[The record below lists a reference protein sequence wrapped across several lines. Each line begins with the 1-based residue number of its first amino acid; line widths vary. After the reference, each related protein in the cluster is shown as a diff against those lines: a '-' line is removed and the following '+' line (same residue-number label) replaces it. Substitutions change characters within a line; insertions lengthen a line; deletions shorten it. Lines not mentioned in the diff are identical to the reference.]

1 MLGAMKIEKLSNTL
15 QKIISAGG
23 LAGRLGIYR
32 VMGQWEPAVGAV
44 IASHAQPLSLRGKK
58 LLVQVDSPVWMQ
70 QLSMLKPE
78 LIEKV
83 NGRMGE
89 IMIKDITL
97 KLGEVGP
104 RKKPASPAAPPVPLT
119 REEQYLVETYVKD
132 VAEPEI
138 RTALMRLI
146 EKDLMNKKR
155 TGKRTDDRGQKT
167 D

>member
-58 LLVQVDSPVWMQ
+58 
-70 QLSMLKPE
+70 
-78 LIEKV
+78 
-83 NGRMGE
+83 
-89 IMIKDITL
+89 
-97 KLGEVGP
+97 
-104 RKKPASPAAPPVPLT
+104 PASPAAPPVPLT
-119 REEQYLVETYVKD
+119 REEQELVETYVKD